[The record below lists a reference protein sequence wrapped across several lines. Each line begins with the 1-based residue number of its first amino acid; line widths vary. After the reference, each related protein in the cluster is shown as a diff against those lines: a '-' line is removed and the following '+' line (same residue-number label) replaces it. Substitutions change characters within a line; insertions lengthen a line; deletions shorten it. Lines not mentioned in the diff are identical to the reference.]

1 MAVDSS
7 FQYGGA
13 ENDRPARCFDIG
25 LIGKHK
31 GVAVD
36 DPGTRRYQRAQSFQT
51 WLERLQPCG
60 VDQLKLFDPIRF
72 RLLCQLVQIGF
83 LAGVGGHY
91 ELAASFVGQALLVAI
106 LVEGTT
112 AVHAETSL

>member
-1 MAVDSS
+1 M
-7 FQYGGA
+7 
-13 ENDRPARCFDIG
+13 
-25 LIGKHK
+25 
-31 GVAVD
+31 AVD
-36 DPGTRRYQRAQSFQT
+36 DPGARRYQRAQSLQT

-60 VDQLKLFDPIRF
+60 VDKLKLFDPIRF
-72 RLLCQLVQIGF
+72 RLFCQLVQIGF

-106 LVEGTT
+106 LIEGTT

>member
-60 VDQLKLFDPIRF
+60 VDQLKVLDPIRF